1 MKPLG
6 WRPLCGRRYC
16 GGEVGAAAGAVA
28 SSGIL
33 CALLGCLSGGGIS
46 TSDISEHR
54 WRRTT
59 IELNLSKLPPAFVL
73 NPIV

>member
-1 MKPLG
+1 MEPLRQ
-6 WRPLCGRRYC
+6 RPFCGRRYC
-16 GGEVGAAAGAVA
+16 GGEVEAAPGAVA

-33 CALLGCLSGGGIS
+33 CDLLGFLTGGGIS
-46 TSDISEHR
+46 TSDVSEHR

-59 IELNLSKLPPAFVL
+59 IELNLSKLPLAFVL